1 MSGSSL
7 ALAFDVPAEP
17 MVLVAARAVAARL
30 TAIRRVDRGVLNS
43 IMATAF
49 GGSDAEGRWSV
60 RDAHAAL
67 ELGQVLW
74 LRDNPRLDV
83 ASLPMVVEGLLEI
96 AAGLVPNQTVRSE
109 EQIELQQFATPPRL
123 AWLAARAAELKQ
135 TDCVLEPSAGTGMSA
150 VWAAKAGARLVLNE
164 ISPLRRECLGY
175 IFPDATISGHDGEL
189 IDDLLDPALL
199 PSVVLM
205 NPPYSHGIE
214 RGHVAHHITAPV
226 LGDGHHVDLAREGAE
241 TFGDLGL
248 QGRVARRAQTVA
260 LEIRVLPSR
269 HEPERDVPGDTQ
281 HADAPRS
288 C

>member
-17 MVLVAARAVAARL
+17 LALVAARAVAARL
-30 TAIRRVDRGVLNS
+30 TAIQRVDRSVLNS

-49 GGSDAEGRWSV
+49 GGSDSEGRWSV

-123 AWLAARAAELKQ
+123 AWLAARAAGLKR
-135 TDCVLEPSAGTGMSA
+135 TDCLLEPSAGTGMLA
-150 VWAAKAGARLVLNE
+150 VWTAKAGVRLVLNE
-164 ISPLRRECLGY
+164 ISPRRRECLG
-175 IFPDATISGHDGEL
+175 
-189 IDDLLDPALL
+189 
-199 PSVVLM
+199 
-205 NPPYSHGIE
+205 
-214 RGHVAHHITAPV
+214 
-226 LGDGHHVDLAREGAE
+226 
-241 TFGDLGL
+241 
-248 QGRVARRAQTVA
+248 
-260 LEIRVLPSR
+260 
-269 HEPERDVPGDTQ
+269 
-281 HADAPRS
+281 